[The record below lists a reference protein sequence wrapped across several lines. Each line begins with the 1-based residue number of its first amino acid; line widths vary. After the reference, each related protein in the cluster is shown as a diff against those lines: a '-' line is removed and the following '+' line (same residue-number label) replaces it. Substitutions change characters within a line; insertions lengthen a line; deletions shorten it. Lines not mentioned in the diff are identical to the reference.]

1 MNEFNFVKNPA
12 QENKNV
18 INPEQLHLH
27 TKEMKKEPDFS
38 PEQLDHE
45 LNKMEIMIEKIERME
60 LDMTPEEVSYVQ
72 EAIQQDQEGKNI
84 LGALQEKTQHM
95 FHAGHHLSGELSDQY
110 NPRVVKTVQKL
121 GKVIGALGGMMVG
134 HGVASAAGAVA
145 GAKIGEYGALKTF
158 EKISERLPD
167 SWKERIKK
175 PEDQMEIEKNQ
186 ETIKQKTE
194 QLEQLDSDIENLST
208 EIENLSPEER
218 EKFNQLMEQDTK
230 TVSTIDRIKNAYVRY
245 GEFCEHFET
254 KYPILGTA
262 TDFALHASLGPV
274 LHSLEL
280 GKGAIHAI
288 EVLAATGGT
297 EKMTSHCLHAFEKM
311 KHSAKNVQQKIS
323 SLLNKQSVEPVAL
336 TA

>member
-1 MNEFNFVKNPA
+1 MNEFNFIKNPN
-12 QENKNV
+12 QETKNSF
-18 INPEQLHLH
+18 NPEQMRLVSQ
-27 TKEMKKEPDFS
+27 EVKKESNVS

-45 LNKMEIMIEKIERME
+45 LNKMELMIEKIEMIE
-60 LDMTPEEVSYVQ
+60 SEMTPEEKQYVQ
-72 EAIQQDQEGKNI
+72 EALEQSQESKNV
-84 LGALQEKTQHM
+84 LGMLREKTEHM
-95 FHAGHHLSGELSDQY
+95 LHAGHHLSENLSEHYD
-110 NPRVVKTVQKL
+110 PRVIKTIQKL
-121 GKVIGALGGMMVG
+121 GKIVGGLGGMMAG

-186 ETIKQKTE
+186 EVIKQKTE
-194 QLEQLDSDIENLST
+194 QLEQLDSDIEKISM

-230 TVSTIDRIKNAYVRY
+230 TIPTIDRIKNAYVRY

-297 EKMTSHCLHAFEKM
+297 ETMTSHCLHAFEKM
-311 KHSAKNVQQKIS
+311 KQSAKNVQQKINN
-323 SLLNKQSVEPVAL
+323 LLNRQSVEPAAL
-336 TA
+336 AA